1 MATAGPPCSAHEENV
16 PRTTYRS
23 TSPPSSATKH
33 QTRHSTARHVHV
45 SSHPKT
51 CPSSSVVHVP
61 YYSTATGPASTPSN
75 PPSAAYRRPDRQP
88 TATDDRDSIFSRPPT
103 VARQNAKGHNRK
115 SLPHSLVTS
124 LYFRAC
130 PSYLRPQ
137 RGGPSVG
144 RSWTAGRQRG
154 GKSAV
159 QGSRP
164 MRPTEPDPPCP
175 KGVTLR
181 PATSL
186 FGAQECSADCR
197 A

>member
-1 MATAGPPCSAHEENV
+1 MSQTWEVPWPLLAPLAPPMRKMYHVLRTGLHRRRRLLQNTKPGTAPRVTCTSHRIPKHARRRPSYTY
-16 PRTTYRS
+16 RTT
-23 TSPPSSATKH
+23 
-33 QTRHSTARHVHV
+33 ARPRDP
-45 SSHPKT
+45 HP
-51 CPSSSVVHVP
+51 H
-61 YYSTATGPASTPSN
+61 

-154 GKSAV
+154 GESCRAAV
-159 QGSRP
+159 RCV
-164 MRPTEPDPPCP
+164 RRNRI
-175 KGVTLR
+175 R
-181 PATSL
+181 PARK
-186 FGAQECSADCR
+186 G
-197 A
+197 